1 MTKYVE
7 SVVNYIVSVSGHR
20 FDEVLDELV
29 LYGYVY
35 ACNDEYNDVPVWLA
49 IAVDKLEHETYAKH
63 GA

>member
-7 SVVNYIVSVSGHR
+7 EVVNYIVSGSGHS

-35 ACNDEYNDVPVWLA
+35 ACNDEYNDVPVWLSNA
-49 IAVDKLEHETYAKH
+49 AYKLEHETH
-63 GA
+63 FDR